1 MFSIENSKNSKKT
14 QQQQTTNTKIMA
26 TLWNTPT
33 VRTSH
38 KATHLH
44 IGIAARA
51 STRNGVTISRKM
63 MSCIGAPIPM
73 SEAEAV
79 SMVQHIPPGELKR
92 RDDEFRRGW
101 RSGDLMLISAALLAP
116 SMGKHLMGFQ

>member
-1 MFSIENSKNSKKT
+1 MSRLWKT
-14 QQQQTTNTKIMA
+14 AI
-26 TLWNTPT
+26 
-33 VRTSH
+33 VRKSH

-44 IGIAARA
+44 IGTAVRA
-51 STRNGVTISRKM
+51 SRRNGVTISKKM
-63 MSCIGAPIPM
+63 MSCIGAPVPM

-101 RSGDLMLISAALLAP
+101 RPGDLLLVSAALLAP